1 MRKKQFI
8 QNAIC
13 YFLLAAAAVF
23 WLFPLFMAL
32 INSFK
37 TNGELLTNVM
47 SFPTSL
53 HFENYTRTIEK
64 MHYLRSFRNT
74 VVLSALSVSMM
85 ILFSA
90 LAGWRL
96 CRTKTKLSSFIFGM
110 FVFSM
115 LIPFSSIMIPLY
127 KVVLALKI
135 KNSLLGLSFVYAG
148 LGVSMAIF
156 LYHGFVKGIP
166 QELEEAAA
174 IDGGSRMKIFFL
186 IILPLLKPITATICI
201 TNVLWVWNDF
211 LLPLIVISDNK
222 KYSLLLSTNT
232 LFGQYSSD
240 WTAILSALI
249 LAAIPVIIFYAL
261 FQKQILK
268 GIEPSQDHP
277 TWGSILSAGTKP

>member
-1 MRKKQFI
+1 MKKKTM
-8 QNAIC
+8 NAIG
-13 YFLLAAAAVF
+13 YGGLIIFAVF
-23 WLFPLFMAL
+23 WLFPLLMAL
-32 INSFK
+32 MNSFK

-47 SFPTSL
+47 SFPSSFQL
-53 HFENYTRTIEK
+53 ENYVRTIKK
-64 MHYLRSFRNT
+64 MHYIRSFFNT
-74 VVLSALSVSMM
+74 VFLSFVSVALI

-96 CRTKTKLSSFIFGM
+96 CRTKTRLSSVIFGL

-127 KVVLALKI
+127 RMLLALHL
-135 KNSLLGLSFVYAG
+135 KNSLLGLSLAYSG
-148 LGVSMAIF
+148 MGVSMAIF

-166 QELEEAAA
+166 MELEEAAA
-174 IDGGSRMKIFFL
+174 IDGCGRLFTFIN
-186 IILPLLKPITATICI
+186 IILPMLKPITATVCI

-211 LLPLIVISDNK
+211 LLPLIAISNNK
-222 KYSLLLSTNT
+222 RYSLLLSTNT

-249 LAAIPVIIFYAL
+249 LSAIPVIIFYAV

-268 GIEPSQDHP
+268 GITE
-277 TWGSILSAGTKP
+277 GAIKG

>member
-1 MRKKQFI
+1 
-8 QNAIC
+8 
-13 YFLLAAAAVF
+13 
-23 WLFPLFMAL
+23 
-32 INSFK
+32 
-37 TNGELLTNVM
+37 
-47 SFPTSL
+47 
-53 HFENYTRTIEK
+53 
-64 MHYLRSFRNT
+64 
-74 VVLSALSVSMM
+74 
-85 ILFSA
+85 
-90 LAGWRL
+90 
-96 CRTKTKLSSFIFGM
+96 
-110 FVFSM
+110 
-115 LIPFSSIMIPLY
+115 MIPLY

-268 GIEPSQDHP
+268 GIAD
-277 TWGSILSAGTKP
+277 GAVKG

>member
-1 MRKKQFI
+1 MKKKR
-8 QNAIC
+8 
-13 YFLLAAAAVF
+13 LLSDIIVYGLLTIAALF
-23 WLFPLFMAL
+23 TLFPLLMAL
-32 INSFK
+32 MNSFK
-37 TNGELLTNVM
+37 SNRELLINVM
-47 SFPTSL
+47 SWPTEFN
-53 HFENYTRTIEK
+53 FENYIRTFEK
-64 MHYLRSFRNT
+64 MHYGRSFVNT
-74 VVLSALSVSMM
+74 VILAGLSVSLM

-90 LAGWRL
+90 LAGWKL
-96 CRTKTKLSSFIFGM
+96 CRTKTRLSKFLLNL

-127 KVVLALKI
+127 RVTLALEI
-135 KNSLLGLSFVYAG
+135 KNSLVGLSLVYAG

-166 QELEEAAA
+166 IEMEEAAA
-174 IDGGSRMKIFFL
+174 IDGCSSLQTFFKIV
-186 IILPLLKPITATICI
+186 LPMLKPITATITI

-222 KYSLLLSTNT
+222 KYTLLLSTNT

-249 LAAIPVIIFYAL
+249 LAALPVIVFYAI

-268 GIEPSQDHP
+268 GIAD
-277 TWGSILSAGTKP
+277 GAVKG